1 MCDSQVSITWYCG
14 KQCSLVFGGN
24 MASELKG
31 QFIRIAANEMEETT
45 IGDQR
50 RTATNTHDGTSSP
63 VNIFEDSLNELSERN
78 ISETGEFAIASVTT
92 NNSTTIKLQND
103 QTRENHLVDLHTESI
118 GVQVVNTLA
127 CVQTLAYLIT
137 GNKRLHAGYEH
148 PKL

>member
-1 MCDSQVSITWYCG
+1 MKWLGAFENLKVLLEELIGLRGKWSSPSGRAKKFTCEMCDSQVSITWYCG

-63 VNIFEDSLNELSERN
+63 VNIFEDSLNELSER
-78 ISETGEFAIASVTT
+78 
-92 NNSTTIKLQND
+92 
-103 QTRENHLVDLHTESI
+103 
-118 GVQVVNTLA
+118 
-127 CVQTLAYLIT
+127 
-137 GNKRLHAGYEH
+137 
-148 PKL
+148 